1 MPHRLPA
8 HLTSTARTSELARGR
23 ETRRKR
29 IIAAAAR
36 LASRGYDHC
45 QIRSVAAAA
54 ELAPS
59 TVYLYFPSKDD
70 LLLACLHDWLQDF
83 DEGACSESDTSV
95 DGYQR
100 LLHVFELLTVRFSES
115 PHRAEAMIRSYLYA
129 QGPTTEQ
136 ADLVRTRIVGIF
148 SNAMGEGF
156 SVQLRQGVADMFTD
170 VWTTNISVIA
180 QQRTTTPELMQRLAH
195 AIAAIR
201 QRDSRRQ
208 PSPDC
213 TGAANEEVA

>member
-1 MPHRLPA
+1 M
-8 HLTSTARTSELARGR
+8 
-23 ETRRKR
+23 
-29 IIAAAAR
+29 
-36 LASRGYDHC
+36 ASRGYDHC

-83 DEGACSESDTSV
+83 DEGACSESHTSV

-100 LLHVFELLTVRFSES
+100 LLHVFELLTVKFSES
-115 PHRAEAMIRSYLYA
+115 PHLAEAMIRSYLYA
-129 QGPTTEQ
+129 QGPATEQ

-148 SNAMGEGF
+148 GNAMGEGF

-208 PSPDC
+208 PAPDC
-213 TGAANEEVA
+213 AGAANEEVA